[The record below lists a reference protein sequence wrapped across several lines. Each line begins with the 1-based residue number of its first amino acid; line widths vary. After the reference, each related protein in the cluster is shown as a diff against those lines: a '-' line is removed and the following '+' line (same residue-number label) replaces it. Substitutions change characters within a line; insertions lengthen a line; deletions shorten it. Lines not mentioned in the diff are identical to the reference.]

1 MVLAFP
7 YPDQCC
13 FTGVYVLHQKNR
25 DHTAAFTSF
34 RILQVEQHEEN
45 MYNFT
50 LETPVC
56 CRHKGSDLASL
67 TTAHKKTTRK
77 ITFFFFSN
85 AEVMILC
92 FL

>member
-7 YPDQCC
+7 YPAQCC
-13 FTGVYVLHQKNR
+13 LTGSSIYVLRNR
-25 DHTAAFTSF
+25 DHTAASTSF
-34 RILQVEQHEEN
+34 GTLQVEQHEES

-50 LETPVC
+50 LERPGC
-56 CRHKGSDLASL
+56 YKGSDLGPP

-77 ITFFFFSN
+77 RTFFFFSN
-85 AEVMILC
+85 AEVMIIC